1 MAKHA
6 SAFMMDI
13 ASALAFLHSKSIVH
27 RDVKPENIL
36 LSAEDYDAPGFA
48 LKLCD
53 FGLSKVVEQG
63 SIKATHGM
71 LGTAA
76 YMAPELAHVD
86 SEKMDSYKID
96 VYSIDVYSSAVV
108 FAEILSP
115 EVVLFKGMG
124 MMAIIC
130 AVAGGMRPSLPEH
143 TSLPIRD
150 LITKMWHHD
159 PSLRPSFAQVLDA
172 LGTKMRSTNSLEI
185 DMA

>member
-1 MAKHA
+1 MI
-6 SAFMMDI
+6 DI
-13 ASALAFLHSKSIVH
+13 ASALDYLHSKSIVH

-76 YMAPELAHVD
+76 YMAPEVAHANV
-86 SEKMDSYKID
+86 EKMDSYK
-96 VYSIDVYSSAVV
+96 IDVYSSAVV

-124 MMAIIC
+124 MMAIIS
-130 AVAGGMRPSLPEH
+130 AVAGGLRPSLPEH

-159 PSLRPSFAQVLDA
+159 PSLRPSFAEVLDA
-172 LGTKMRSTNSLEI
+172 LGPKMCSTESLSFEI
-185 DMA
+185 EMA

>member
-6 SAFMMDI
+6 SAFMIDI
-13 ASALAFLHSKSIVH
+13 ASALDYLHSKSIVH
-27 RDVKPENIL
+27 RDVKSDNIL
-36 LSAEDYDAPGFA
+36 LSTDNYDAPGFA

-71 LGTAA
+71 VGTAA
-76 YMAPELAHVD
+76 YMAPELAHAE
-86 SEKMDSYKID
+86 SERVDSYKVD
-96 VYSIDVYSSAVV
+96 VFSSAIV

-115 EVVLFKGMG
+115 DVVHFKGMG
-124 MMAIIC
+124 MIAIIS
-130 AVAGGMRPSLPEH
+130 AVAGGMRPSLPDH

-159 PSLRPSFAQVLDA
+159 PSLRPSFAEVLDA
-172 LGTKMRSTNSLEI
+172 LGTKMCSIESFEI

>member
-1 MAKHA
+1 MIE
-6 SAFMMDI
+6 I
-13 ASALAFLHSKSIVH
+13 ASALEYLHSKSIVH

-36 LSAEDYDAPGFA
+36 INAEDYDAPDFA

-53 FGLSKVVEQG
+53 FGLSKVVQQG
-63 SIKATHGM
+63 SIKATHGV

-76 YMAPELAHVD
+76 YMAPELAHAHAD
-86 SEKMDSYKID
+86 TEKMDSYKT
-96 VYSIDVYSSAVV
+96 DVYSSAVV

-115 EVVLFKGMG
+115 EVVLFKDMG

-130 AVAGGMRPSLPEH
+130 AVAGGMRPALPEH

-172 LGTKMRSTNSLEI
+172 LGTKIRSTDSLEI

>member
-13 ASALAFLHSKSIVH
+13 ASALDYLHSKSIVH

-53 FGLSKVVEQG
+53 FGLSKFVEQG
-63 SIKATHGM
+63 SIKATNGM

-76 YMAPELAHVD
+76 YMAPELAQAD
-86 SEKMDSYKID
+86 LERMDSYKID
-96 VYSIDVYSSAVV
+96 VYSCAVV

-115 EVVLFKGMG
+115 NVVLFKGMG
-124 MMAIIC
+124 MVAIMC
-130 AVAGGMRPSLPEH
+130 AVADGMRPSLPEH

-159 PSLRPSFAQVLDA
+159 PSLRPSFAEVLDA
-172 LGTKMRSTNSLEI
+172 LRTKIRSIVSLEI